1 MRAAPPLAA
10 PPAAPPPLP
19 VEMFD
24 KPIGLGAVPAPS
36 AAPAVS
42 SNNCPKRLISSAP
55 RGPVLAVAV
64 PAGTS
69 PGFVWLASLAERL
82 GEQWKGKREDFSSES
97 PTSSDYTYRSSNS
110 SEDSG
115 PTRENI
121 NTPKPPPTAHT
132 IPPAARTIPPA
143 APPPPLP
150 VEFAQMFNE
159 PLDLSAAPAAP
170 LALSSSSWLEQQQ
183 LAETLEEQLTEFEAV
198 EVNTEV

>member
-1 MRAAPPLAA
+1 MPPLMRAAPPLAA

-69 PGFVWLASLAERL
+69 PGFVSLAERL
-82 GEQWKGKREDFSSES
+82 GEQWNGKREDFSSES

-115 PTRENI
+115 STRENI
-121 NTPKPPPTAHT
+121 NTPKPPPTAH
-132 IPPAARTIPPA
+132 TIPPA

-198 EVNTEV
+198 EVNTKVQ

>member
-1 MRAAPPLAA
+1 MPPLMRAAPPLAA

-24 KPIGLGAVPAPS
+24 NPIGLGAVPAPS

-69 PGFVWLASLAERL
+69 PGFVSLAERL
-82 GEQWKGKREDFSSES
+82 GEQWNGKREDFSSES

-121 NTPKPPPTAHT
+121 NTPKPPPTAH
-132 IPPAARTIPPA
+132 TIPPA

-198 EVNTEV
+198 EVNMKVQ